1 MVSQSKLTLPNNLTT
16 YDFIN
21 LLVNDSDVYKAEFSI
36 IKIAEF
42 FLSGDTKM
50 EDNILLLLLPRSLVP
65 HSALQLPRP
74 QGGVKIIIYT

>member
-1 MVSQSKLTLPNNLTT
+1 MIS
-16 YDFIN
+16 Y
-21 LLVNDSDVYKAEFSI
+21 LLVNDSDVYKAEFSMI
-36 IKIAEF
+36 IKTGEF

-65 HSALQLPRP
+65 HSALQLPTP